1 MTLGVLA
8 AVAASSSASDNVY
21 PGVYGFLIVAGIGVA
36 LVFLLRSMNKQIRK
50 VSPPPGADDGEEAK
64 DPAEDP
70 NAPAETPK

>member
-1 MTLGVLA
+1 LTLGVIA

-36 LVFLLRSMNKQIRK
+36 LFFLLRSMNKQIRK
-50 VSPPPGADDGEEAK
+50 VTPPPGDDGGEEAE

-70 NAPAETPK
+70 QAPAETPK